1 MKAYMT
7 VYNEFKRNIFEFLN
21 TNIYIIGV
29 FLFVILALYS
39 SSSIEPYYYKYLNN
53 PLPIDYFYYM
63 FSSQFFTAGG
73 YLIMLI
79 ISAIPISEDLESM
92 KFDIA
97 KTSGLKKG
105 WIVVGKYL
113 WLLLYSFIVM
123 FLSIC
128 IYSVIIFNK
137 YIQFNTTYIT
147 DILPL
152 LGVYMLLMVLIIM
165 QGMLFSSIFSKRIS
179 AVLASLSSYFV
190 LIFSSSLI
198 VNQYLSSTSV
208 YQPHMNKMGYLIVSS
223 QFPFWLR
230 VLYSLGSGFQNFVP
244 VVLNFFSINEPND
257 ECIPTN
263 SSAPSFNDPLLM
275 YGHTYMYFLI
285 YGIFIVA
292 LMTTTFIVLKYRN
305 RVIN

>member
-1 MKAYMT
+1 MKAYLT

-29 FLFVILALYS
+29 FLFIILAIYS
-39 SSSIEPYYYKYLNN
+39 STSIEPGYYKYMND
-53 PLPIDYFYYM
+53 PLPVDYFYYR
-63 FSSQFFTAGG
+63 FFSQFFTAGG

-97 KTSGLKKG
+97 KTSGLKRG

-113 WLLLYSFIVM
+113 WLLLYSLIVM
-123 FLSIC
+123 FLSAV
-128 IYSVIIFNK
+128 IYSIIIFNK
-137 YIQFNTTYIT
+137 YAQFSPAYVTN
-147 DILPL
+147 ILAL
-152 LGVYMLLMVLIIM
+152 LGVYMILMVLIIA

-198 VNQYLSSTSV
+198 ISQYLSSTSL
-208 YQPHMNKMGYLIVSS
+208 YQSHMNKYGYLIVSS

-244 VVLNFFSINEPND
+244 VVLNFFSVNVPND
-257 ECIPTN
+257 EGIPTN
-263 SSAPSFNDPLLM
+263 SSAPTFNDPLLM
-275 YGHTYMYFLI
+275 YGHTYMYFII
-285 YGIFIVA
+285 YGIFIVT
-292 LMTTTFIVLKYRN
+292 LMATTFIVIKYRN